1 MPGRA
6 VEPDSQFYYLESGA
20 YKSVC
25 LFIGVKKVVT
35 TAAQVCHYLKKVVAL
50 FIGSLLL
57 MPFFI
62 ASGSSVS
69 NGKLSIRLQESVQ
82 EFCTVNFS
90 TGIFCTDLYTDLC
103 TDLSAPI
110 AMKIV
115 CSNSFVPLW
124 NLSEVAGKKLQKFWA
139 KNFNREL
146 ASSQPLSAS
155 LWKKPF
161 KFPSQLLEHRN
172 LENRKKFFNLSR
184 SIMNYREH
192 ALNSFGG

>member
-90 TGIFCTDLYTDLC
+90 TGIFCTDLYTDL
-103 TDLSAPI
+103 SAPI

-115 CSNSFVPLW
+115 CSNSFAPLW
-124 NLSEVAGKKLQKFWA
+124 NLSEVAGKKLQKFWRKISA
-139 KNFNREL
+139 KNL
-146 ASSQPLSAS
+146 QVPSLSV
-155 LWKKPF
+155 
-161 KFPSQLLEHRN
+161 HRCGRN
-172 LENRKKFFNLSR
+172 L
-184 SIMNYREH
+184 
-192 ALNSFGG
+192 LNFQVNF